1 MKSKIWHKRS
11 VYKTE
16 TDHGHGGQTW
26 VCQEG
31 DGESGMDWEFGVS
44 RCKLLHLEC
53 ISNEILLYDT
63 GNDIQILV
71 MEHDGR

>member
-1 MKSKIWHKRS
+1 MESKIWPKRS

-26 VCQEG
+26 GCLG
-31 DGESGMDWEFGVS
+31 GGGESGMDWEFGVS